1 MKALKPMDYRLLSE
15 LLKNSNRSDREVARA
30 LGTSQPT
37 VTRSRNR
44 LLKEGMIREFT
55 IIPDFLE
62 MGFELVAITCVKAK
76 PSKDL
81 IEKAREVTTSDPK
94 IVFAARADGMGK
106 NAVMVSLHKNYSEY
120 SNFIADLMLEYG
132 KDIEDYDTL
141 LISLA
146 GLIVKPFSLK
156 YIAEKVEK

>member
-81 IEKAREVTTSDPK
+81 IEKAIKVTTSDPK

-106 NAVMVSLHKNYSEY
+106 NAVMVSLHRNYSEY
-120 SNFIADLMLEYG
+120 SNFIANLMLEHG

-141 LISLA
+141 LVSLA